1 MQENYRGAFILVAVL
16 AAVLLIG
23 ALRRKKEWILNFVL
37 RSVLGTIAIYY
48 LNLLSIQYNAGMEV
62 GINLTTVLTT
72 GILGIPGVIGLYGI
86 NLLYI
91 L

>member
-48 LNLLSIQYNAGMEV
+48 LNLLSIQYNVGMEV